1 MTVLALF
8 WEFLQTGLFAIG
20 GGLAT
25 LPFLQKMI
33 ERYPDWFGTLQVADI
48 AAIAESTPGPIAVNA
63 ASFAGYFA
71 AGVPGAIAAT
81 IAVVLP
87 SFVIAA
93 IVAHALT
100 QYRNSRLVESAFSAL
115 RPAVAGLIAAAGWV
129 VLRAALI
136 PGEIGADGLF
146 AAIEWKSVA
155 LFAVM
160 LILLRLP
167 KIKDVHPIFYI
178 IVGGAAG
185 LFLGL

>member
-1 MTVLALF
+1 MTVLILF

-25 LPFLQKMI
+25 LPFLQKML
-33 ERYPDWFGTLQVADI
+33 EKYPDWFGALQIADI

-71 AGVPGAIAAT
+71 AGIPGALAAT

-87 SFVIAA
+87 SFAIASL
-93 IVAHALT
+93 VSRALE
-100 QYRNSRLVESAFSAL
+100 QYRNSRLVESAFAAL

-129 VLRAALI
+129 VLRSALFSA
-136 PGEIGADGLF
+136 EIGAGGLL
-146 AAIEWKSVA
+146 AAVQWKSVA
-155 LFAVM
+155 LFAV
-160 LILLRLP
+160 LLVLLHLP

-178 IVGGAAG
+178 ITGGAVG
-185 LFLGL
+185 LLLGL

>member
-1 MTVLALF
+1 MTLIQLF

-25 LPFLQKMI
+25 LPFLQKML
-33 ERYPDWFGTLQVADI
+33 ERYPDWFGALQIADI

-71 AGVPGAIAAT
+71 ARIPGALVAT

-87 SFVIAA
+87 SFVIATL
-93 IVAHALT
+93 VSRALV

-129 VLRAALI
+129 VLRSALFSDSFAGGI
-136 PGEIGADGLF
+136 F
-146 AAIEWKSVA
+146 AAIQWKSVA
-155 LFAVM
+155 LFT
-160 LILLRLP
+160 LLLLLLHLP
-167 KIKDVHPIFYI
+167 KVKDIHPIFYI
-178 IVGGAAG
+178 IFGGAIG
-185 LFLGL
+185 LLLGL